1 MPATSKRVEDIIA
14 FSYADFPVGHG
25 DLDLR
30 GDNSAP
36 LDVLTRLLDRSQVRP
51 GHLAD
56 YGPVQGDEALRDAI
70 AAVFSM
76 PSSHIVVTNGASEAL
91 MLLLYTLTDP
101 GDTIALP
108 RPAFP
113 GYRQLARM
121 TVLRAVYYDAT
132 VAPARPDP
140 GSGTRAVLVCT
151 PHNPTG
157 LITER
162 ADIPDRSGTW
172 LIWDLSHAALFDDAT
187 RGFQTGLAGH
197 EAVVFSLSKLLRLP
211 GARVGFVVCGSPK
224 VSARIVAA
232 KTHLSM
238 STSHLSQVL
247 ARQLLASTQARHEIG
262 ERHSQM
268 TAARDRMLAAV
279 QQTSTFIAVAAR
291 GGTHLLLASRSGGD
305 AWLRLK
311 DAGLVGLPGH
321 VFDAGPSSVRL
332 CTAQP
337 PDVIDAAISRIG
349 GL

>member
-1 MPATSKRVEDIIA
+1 MPATSKRAEDITA

-36 LDVLTRLLDRSQVRP
+36 LDVLTQLLDKPQAHPS
-51 GHLAD
+51 HLAD
-56 YGPVQGDEALRDAI
+56 YGTVQGDEALRDAI
-70 AAVFSM
+70 AAVFSV
-76 PSSHIVVTNGASEAL
+76 PSAHIVVTNGASEAL
-91 MLLLYTLTDP
+91 MLLMHTLADP

-108 RPAFP
+108 QPAFP

-121 TVLRAVYYDAT
+121 TDLRAVYYDAT
-132 VAPARPDP
+132 VAPTRPDP
-140 GSGTRAVLVCT
+140 GTRVMLVCT

-157 LITER
+157 LITGR
-162 ADIPDRSGTW
+162 ADVPGPSGAW
-172 LIWDLSHAALFDDAT
+172 LIWDLSHSALFDDAT

-211 GARVGFVVCGSPK
+211 GARVGFVVCGSLRL
-224 VSARIVAA
+224 SARIVAA

-247 ARQLLASTQARHEIG
+247 ARQLLASAQARHEIG
-262 ERHSQM
+262 ERHVQM
-268 TAARDRMLAAV
+268 TSARDRVLAAV
-279 QQTSTFIAVAAR
+279 QQTSTFTAAAAH
-291 GGTHLLLASRSGGD
+291 GGTHLLLTSRSGGD

-311 DAGLVGLPGH
+311 EAGLVGLPGC
-321 VFDAGPSSVRL
+321 VFDASLSSVRL

>member
-1 MPATSKRVEDIIA
+1 MLATSKRADDITA

-36 LDVLTRLLDRSQVRP
+36 LDVLTPLLDRPQAHP

-70 AAVFSM
+70 AAVFSV
-76 PSSHIVVTNGASEAL
+76 PSAHIVVTNGASEAL
-91 MLLLYTLTDP
+91 MLLLHTLADP

-108 RPAFP
+108 QPAFP

-121 TVLRAVYYDAT
+121 TDLRAVYYDAT
-132 VAPARPDP
+132 VAPPQPDP
-140 GSGTRAVLVCT
+140 GTRVVLVCT

-157 LITER
+157 LITGR
-162 ADIPDRSGTW
+162 ADVPGRSGAW
-172 LIWDLSHAALFDDAT
+172 LIWDLSHSALFDDTT

-197 EAVVFSLSKLLRLP
+197 EAVVFSLSKLLRVP
-211 GARVGFVVCGSPK
+211 GARVGFVVCGSSR

-247 ARQLLASTQARHEIG
+247 ARQLLASAQARHEIG
-262 ERHSQM
+262 ERHAQM
-268 TAARDRMLAAV
+268 TSARDRVLAAV
-279 QQTSTFIAVAAR
+279 QQTSMFTAAAAR
-291 GGTHLLLASRSGGD
+291 GGTHLLLTSRSGGD

-311 DAGLVGLPGH
+311 EAGLVGLPGH

-337 PDVIDAAISRIG
+337 PVVIDAAISRIG